1 MILFSSLSEIFGDE
15 IKGYH
20 LYSLSSEIACNQDAN
35 SKVAELPNDDGYVLM
50 VACKKSDADAV
61 LADIQ
66 TRIDNGQT
74 PVLKS
79 HLEAL
84 GLDEAVE
91 RWARES

>member
-1 MILFSSLSEIFGDE
+1 MILFSSVSEIVGDE
-15 IKGYH
+15 IKGFH
-20 LYSLSSEIACNQDAN
+20 LYSVSSEVVCNEEAN
-35 SKVAELPNDDGYVLM
+35 SIVTNLPNDDGYILM
-50 VACKKSDADAV
+50 VACKKSDADTV

-66 TRIDNGQT
+66 ARIDNGQT

-91 RWARES
+91 QWARES

>member
-1 MILFSSLSEIFGDE
+1 MILFSSIGQIHGIETQDFN
-15 IKGYH
+15 
-20 LYSLSSEIACNQDAN
+20 LYTLSSEVASNEAAN
-35 SKVAELPNDDGYVLM
+35 SEVAELPNDDGYVLM
-50 VACKKSDADAV
+50 IACKKSDADTV

-84 GLDEAVE
+84 GLDAAVE
-91 RWARES
+91 QWARQS